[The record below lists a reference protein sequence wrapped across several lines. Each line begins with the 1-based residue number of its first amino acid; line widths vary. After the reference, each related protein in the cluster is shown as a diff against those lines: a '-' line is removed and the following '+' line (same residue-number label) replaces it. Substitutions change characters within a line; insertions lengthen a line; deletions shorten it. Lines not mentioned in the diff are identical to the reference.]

1 MVGIKIP
8 KVYDMCMTSLNMEL
22 TNQLNDLLTV
32 ER

>member
-8 KVYDMCMTSLNMEL
+8 KVYDMSLNMEL